1 MFSFHW
7 RSPRS
12 PETTGTGIGRPVG
25 DHHYRAFIGPPEDY
39 DRIAAMAFNLLTSIG
54 LRQHHRVLD
63 LGCGSLRIG
72 RLLIPYLNNGNYV
85 GVEPNRWLV
94 TDGILNEVGR
104 DQIRIK
110 APRFIYRASLE
121 GCENLELDYAL
132 AQSIFSHCTLPLVR
146 DWLCQ
151 LSAHLRNDGALVAT
165 FCSGTVD
172 FEGEGW
178 IYPGCVAYRPET
190 LATIAGEAGL
200 AFEVLNWRHP
210 RQTWALFS
218 KPDYDRSLVSGGV
231 ISWNRLVEQSTW
243 RGTAK
248 SF

>member
-132 AQSIFSHCTLPLVR
+132 AQSIFSHCALPLVR

-151 LSAHLRNDGALVAT
+151 LSAHLRNDSAL
-165 FCSGTVD
+165 SGD
-172 FEGEGW
+172 LLQW
-178 IYPGCVAYRPET
+178 HC
-190 LATIAGEAGL
+190 GL
-200 AFEVLNWRHP
+200 RGRGLD
-210 RQTWALFS
+210 LS
-218 KPDYDRSLVSGGV
+218 
-231 ISWNRLVEQSTW
+231 RL
-243 RGTAK
+243 RGL
-248 SF
+248 